1 MKSYSLLK
9 SPRSVGLLLVVGLA
23 GCSSVLETDKV
34 NYKSET
40 EGKAQASLEVPPDL
54 SKINRNKRYE
64 MPNGKFSANQQDDGK
79 VNAPMPMAPVLCNW
93 PTFKSSAPATKCGLK
108 LVAPL
113 KPCGPKCATSGKNPV
128 LCWRVMNNK
137 LA

>member
-1 MKSYSLLK
+1 M
-9 SPRSVGLLLVVGLA
+9 GLLLVVGLA

-64 MPNGKFSANQQDDGK
+64 MPNGKFSANQQDDG
-79 VNAPMPMAPVLCNW
+79 
-93 PTFKSSAPATKCGLK
+93 
-108 LVAPL
+108 
-113 KPCGPKCATSGKNPV
+113 
-128 LCWRVMNNK
+128 
-137 LA
+137 